1 MGCFDPGAITSLI
14 KGRLPGAPGFD
25 PQGFGEEFFL
35 DSLSHR
41 YPHLL
46 ILNRACYGHTPL

>member
-41 YPHLL
+41 YPHHL
-46 ILNRACYGHTPL
+46 IF